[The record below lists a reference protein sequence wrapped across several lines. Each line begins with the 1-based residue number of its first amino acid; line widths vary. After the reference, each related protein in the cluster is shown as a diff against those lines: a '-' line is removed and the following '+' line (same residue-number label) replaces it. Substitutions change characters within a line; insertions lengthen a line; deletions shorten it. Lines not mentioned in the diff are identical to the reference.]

1 MSHFE
6 GRTVPEHLKA
16 ARQKGA
22 MAAAEVHGT
31 EMSGHSGAMADAG
44 KECAVYLLILWI
56 LLHNSLTQSQT
67 FFILLLFSVGLVLWK
82 SGRSALLGWSRLER
96 LHRLTEE
103 ERWEIEHHRAQ
114 EKEELKEL
122 YSMKGFEGRLLD
134 EVVETLMADDNR
146 LLQIMLEEEL
156 GVTLEAHEHPLK
168 QAAGAAIGSVAVCGT
183 LLFLLWVLP
192 SYGILIGSFLSLIFF
207 TALGAKLERNQALTA
222 AIWTLATAALVAG
235 ILFFINR

>member
-22 MAAAEVHGT
+22 IAAAEVHGT
-31 EMSGHSGAMADAG
+31 EMSGAIGAMADAA

-56 LLHNSLTQSQT
+56 LLHNFLTQSQI
-67 FFILLLFSVGLVLWK
+67 FFILLLFSIGLILWK
-82 SGRSALLGWSRLER
+82 TGRSALLGWSRLER

-156 GVTLEAHEHPLK
+156 GVILEAREHPLK
-168 QAAGAAIGSVAVCGT
+168 QATGAATGSIIVCGI
-183 LLFLLWVLP
+183 LLLLLWLLP
-192 SYGILIGSFLSLIFF
+192 SYGILAGSFLSLIFF
-207 TALGAKLERNQALTA
+207 TALGAKLERNRALTA
-222 AIWTLATAALVAG
+222 TIWTLATAALAAG
-235 ILFFINR
+235 ILFFLRQ

>member
-6 GRTVPEHLKA
+6 GRPVPEHLKS

-31 EMSGHSGAMADAG
+31 EMSGHFGAMADAG

-56 LLHNSLTQSQT
+56 LLQNFLPHSQT
-67 FFILLLFSVGLVLWK
+67 FFILLLFSVGLILWK

-122 YSMKGFEGRLLD
+122 YRMKGFEGRLLD
-134 EVVETLMADDNR
+134 EIVETLMADDNR

-156 GVTLEAHEHPLK
+156 GVALEVHEHPLK
-168 QAAGAAIGSVAVCGT
+168 QAAGAATGSIATCGIL
-183 LLFLLWVLP
+183 LLFLWALP

-207 TALGAKLERNQALTA
+207 TALGAKLEKNQVLSTT
-222 AIWTLATAALVAG
+222 IWTLAIAGLAAG
-235 ILFFINR
+235 ILFLIRP